1 MLCFSKFLVAEK
13 FMDKKEVEVSRFSFK
28 NFLSHSAEK
37 VRSEPFFAVFQKIS
51 GSEKF
56 LDKKGGEH
64 QDSPSKFF
72 CVAVP
77 KYLIGE
83 PFSVSF
89 ISGIEKLYASES
101 HVTIFRRKF
110 FVSQ

>member
-1 MLCFSKFLVAEK
+1 MPCFSKFPVAK
-13 FMDKKEVEVSRFSFK
+13 SFWI
-28 NFLSHSAEK
+28 
-37 VRSEPFFAVFQKIS
+37 RR
-51 GSEKF
+51 
-56 LDKKGGEH
+56 GGEH
-64 QDSPSKFF
+64 QDSPSNFF

-89 ISGIEKLYASES
+89 ISGIEKLYASEG